1 MTIHL
6 EKYNFSI
13 LDRMIVFY
21 IIAFD
26 FSAGID
32 TAMNTEKNARNI
44 DNLKN
49 SQKQQ
54 TLADVK

>member
-1 MTIHL
+1 
-6 EKYNFSI
+6 
-13 LDRMIVFY
+13 MIVFY

-26 FSAGID
+26 FSAGVD

>member
-1 MTIHL
+1 MVDS
-6 EKYNFSI
+6 YYFSVKSNVN
-13 LDRMIVFY
+13 R
-21 IIAFD
+21 
-26 FSAGID
+26 
-32 TAMNTEKNARNI
+32 AMNTEKNARNI